1 MPYPSLE
8 QYNEV
13 LQHPNL
19 ALVDPTLKRGT
30 IATTGLGLPL
40 AMCGG
45 FALTYT
51 LSVSGT
57 KFAVR
62 CFHKESKNLEQ
73 RYAAISRRLK
83 SLSSNY
89 FLDFEFQRLG
99 VRVGG
104 SEFPIVRMA
113 WASGDTLATF
123 VESNLR
129 NKGALD
135 HLTSSLSVL
144 SVYLSQQNIAHG
156 DIQPENLMVSNS
168 GNGVQLIDY
177 DGMYVDE
184 LKPLGSTELG
194 QRNFQHPGRTETT
207 WSSSLDRFAF
217 IALNF
222 SLRILQAEPF
232 RWSKTQSDQ
241 SAILFRAGDYRDPQQ
256 SAIFQSLFISSAFG
270 QDAKNFAAICKAAI
284 EKTPT
289 LEDFFARRNIPAG
302 EINVISRPSATPQPY
317 VSAHTV
323 VAASNYAQCAGQIG
337 NQVELIGC
345 IAEVSPQ
352 RTRRGGRP
360 YVFINFGHWTNDIVK
375 INIWSEGLARFK
387 GVPSGELV
395 GKWVSVIGL
404 MEPPYVS
411 KKYRYSHLS
420 ITILQ
425 PNQLRV
431 ISDSEARFRLASSNG
446 GAASTDRQGNRD
458 VLERMTGRRTV
469 KAGQVRTPTPLTSNQ
484 AILERMVKASPSS
497 SGGTRSSSSQ
507 PQVPSGRSSSPCF
520 VATAVYEDSNH
531 PDVVLLRRFRDQ
543 HLARYRVGRRLIA
556 LYDAVGPRLAR
567 YARHRSRLKG
577 LSRSILTVVSAG
589 LRGLLG

>member
-57 KFAVR
+57 KYAVR

-83 SLSSNY
+83 SLSSKY

-129 NKGALD
+129 NKSALD
-135 HLTSSLSVL
+135 HLASSLSVL
-144 SVYLSQQNIAHG
+144 SAYLSQQNIAHG
-156 DIQPENLMVSNS
+156 DIQPENVMVANS

-194 QRNFQHPGRTETT
+194 QRNFQHPGRTEKT
-207 WSSSLDRFAF
+207 WSPSLDRFSF
-217 IALNF
+217 VALNF
-222 SLRILQAEPF
+222 SLRILQAEPD
-232 RWSKTQSDQ
+232 RWNKTQSDQ

-270 QDAKNFAAICKAAI
+270 QDAKNFAAICKATI

-289 LEDFFARRNIPAG
+289 LEDFLARRNIPAV
-302 EINVISRPSATPQPY
+302 EINIISRPSATPQPY
-317 VSAHTV
+317 VSAYTV
-323 VAASNYAQCAGQIG
+323 IDASNYADCYRQVG

-345 IAEVSPQ
+345 IAEVKPA
-352 RTRRGGRP
+352 RTKHGKP
-360 YVFINFGHWTNDIVK
+360 YVFINFGHWKDDIVK
-375 INIWSEGLARFK
+375 INIWSEGLANFK
-387 GVPSGELV
+387 NAPSGELV

-404 MEPPYVS
+404 MEPPFVN
-411 KKYRYSHLS
+411 KRFRYSHLS

-425 PNQLRV
+425 PNQMRV
-431 ISDSEARFRLASSNG
+431 ISAEDARFRLSASRGGNGSNG
-446 GAASTDRQGNRD
+446 GQSNRVVLDRMMGRSTGSA
-458 VLERMTGRRTV
+458 GR
-469 KAGQVRTPTPLTSNQ
+469 PLTSNQ
-484 AILERMVKASPSS
+484 AVLQHMVKTSSASRP
-497 SGGTRSSSSQ
+497 
-507 PQVPSGRSSSPCF
+507 VF
-520 VATAVYEDSNH
+520 V
-531 PDVVLLRRFRDQ
+531 
-543 HLARYRVGRRLIA
+543 
-556 LYDAVGPRLAR
+556 
-567 YARHRSRLKG
+567 
-577 LSRSILTVVSAG
+577 
-589 LRGLLG
+589 